1 MKLNKIFTFLK
12 ETNIFVDVKTA
23 LLKVVEKEY
32 KELKPKLESY
42 LNDKKPI
49 IKEVIIDYFLSKIVL
64 PIYLRPFKG
73 IVRKVI
79 DKNFDKLVDFLIS
92 KL

>member
-12 ETNIFVDVKTA
+12 ETNVFVDVKTA

-42 LNDKKPI
+42 LNDKKSI

-79 DKNFDKLVDFLIS
+79 DKNFDKLVDFLMS

>member
-1 MKLNKIFTFLK
+1 MI
-12 ETNIFVDVKTA
+12 
-23 LLKVVEKEY
+23 
-32 KELKPKLESY
+32 
-42 LNDKKPI
+42 I

-79 DKNFDKLVDFLIS
+79 DKNFDKLVDFLMS